1 MKIRTLIKILLLIA
15 GALCVLSTAFQW
27 PMIELYAKP
36 TTVPLFFMLYW
47 FQVKKIDVLFLVIL
61 FLCFLGDIFLLIDV
75 QSSFMFV
82 LLSYTIC
89 YLILFYYL
97 YKNFKPIDYGVTDI
111 IYLIVFFVA
120 WTFIVYEIYDVTEKE
135 MGDIRPYGVGYII
148 ILYLLLIGAVLQ
160 YANVRSSKSLWFL
173 IAVLNFVISDSCF
186 ALNKFYIPSIEFEII
201 NSIYQLLAVFFLVQ
215 FKISSPTPLKLK
227 DIQG

>member
-47 FQVKKIDVLFLVIL
+47 FQVKKIDGLFLVIL
-61 FLCFLGDIFLLIDV
+61 FLCFLGDIFLLIDF

-148 ILYLLLIGAVLQ
+148 ILYLLLIGAVFQ

>member
-15 GALCVLSTAFQW
+15 GSLCVIGVAVQSPVL
-27 PMIELYAKP
+27 ELYAKP

-47 FQVKKIDVLFLVIL
+47 FNVKKVDGLFLIIL
-61 FLCFLGDIFLLIDV
+61 LLCFLGDIFLLTNINN
-75 QSSFMFV
+75 SFIYV
-82 LLSYTIC
+82 LVSYSLC

-97 YKNFKPIDYGVTDI
+97 YKDYRPLDYGNTDI
-111 IYLIVFFVA
+111 VYLTVFFVA
-120 WTFIVYEIYDVTEKE
+120 WTLIAYEIYDATEGA
-135 MGDIRPYGVGYII
+135 MGDIKPYAVFYIV
-148 ILYLLLIGAVLQ
+148 ILYLLLIGAVFH
-160 YANVRSSKSLWFL
+160 YANVRSTKSLWLL

-186 ALNKFYIPSIEFEII
+186 ALNKFYIPSLEFEII

-227 DIQG
+227 KQ

>member
-47 FQVKKIDVLFLVIL
+47 FQVKKIDGLFLVIL

-148 ILYLLLIGAVLQ
+148 ILYLLLIGAVFQ

-227 DIQG
+227 DIQS